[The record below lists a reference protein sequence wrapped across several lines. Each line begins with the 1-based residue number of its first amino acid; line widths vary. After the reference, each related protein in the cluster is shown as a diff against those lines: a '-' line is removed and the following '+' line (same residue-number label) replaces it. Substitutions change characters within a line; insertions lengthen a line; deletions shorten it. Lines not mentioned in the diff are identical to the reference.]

1 MSDAGE
7 PAPSHE
13 ALRRLDH
20 AYLWHPFTPMQAW
33 FDEDPVVIV
42 RGDGNELID
51 DGGRRYLDGVS
62 SLWCNVHGHNHPA
75 LNAAI
80 TSQLEQVAHTTLL
93 GLTNVPAVRLAER
106 LVRLAPPGLNRVFY
120 SDSGATAE
128 EAALKMALQYQHLSG
143 APNRTRFASLVQAY
157 HGDTLGA
164 VGVGYSERFHRFFK
178 PVLADALRLTPPHVR
193 RWRDRLSPADALAQA
208 VAEARDAIARERDK
222 LAAVV
227 VEPLM
232 QGAAG
237 MWPHPPEYLRTLRE
251 ATDEAGVLLICDEVA
266 TGFGRTGTMFASEQA
281 GVAPDLLCVAKGITG
296 GYLPLA
302 ATLATE
308 RIHDA
313 FLGPPAEGRTF
324 FHGHTYTGNPLGCAA
339 ALASLDLFERDRTLD
354 RLGAKIARLERLLTA
369 DVAPL
374 PHVADVRQCG
384 VMIGIELAADT
395 AERRPYPAADRMG
408 ARVTVEARRR
418 GVIVRPLG
426 DVVVLMPP
434 LSITVDEI
442 DRLVTVVRDAIA
454 TVTDT

>member
-1 MSDAGE
+1 MSRPTRPDR
-7 PAPSHE
+7 SHA

-20 AYLWHPFTPMQAW
+20 AHLWHPFTPMQAW

-75 LNAAI
+75 LNAAV
-80 TSQLEQVAHTTLL
+80 TAQLGQVAHTTLL
-93 GLTNVPAVRLAER
+93 GLTHAPAVELAAR
-106 LVRLAPPGLNRVFY
+106 LVELAPPGLTRVFY
-120 SDSGATAE
+120 SDDGATAE
-128 EAALKMALQYQHLSG
+128 EAALKMALQYWHLRG
-143 APNRTRFASLVQAY
+143 KPEKTRFASLAQAY

-164 VGVGYSERFHRFFK
+164 VGVGYSETFHRFFK

-193 RWRDRLSPADALAQA
+193 RWRDRLSPADALERA
-208 VAEARDAIARERDK
+208 VAEAREAVAREGDG

-237 MWPHPPEYLRTLRE
+237 MWPHPPDYLRALRE
-251 ATDEAGVLLICDEVA
+251 ATAEAGVLLICDEVA
-266 TGFGRTGTMFASEQA
+266 TGFGRTGTMFACEQA
-281 GVAPDLLCVAKGITG
+281 GVAPDLLCVAKGVTG

-302 ATLATE
+302 ATLAAE

-313 FLGPPAEGRTF
+313 FLGPPAAGRTF
-324 FHGHTYTGNPLGCAA
+324 YHGHTYTGNPLACAA
-339 ALASLDLFERDRTLD
+339 ALASLDLFESERTLD
-354 RLGAKIARLERLLTA
+354 RLGPKIRRLERNLTR

-374 PHVADVRQCG
+374 PHVADVRQRG
-384 VMIGIELAADT
+384 AMVGIELAAD
-395 AERRPYPAADRMG
+395 AAGRRPYAAADRMG
-408 ARVTVEARRR
+408 ARVTAAARRR

-434 LSITVDEI
+434 LSITDEQI
-442 DRLVTVVRDAIA
+442 DRLVSAVGGAVAEA
-454 TVTDT
+454 TGS